1 MNLMNIFTLRHSKSQ
16 GHCFFY
22 IDDMLIIKRDTS
34 DINATKHMLESN
46 FDMKD
51 IEVTNVI
58 ENLLDKFKNLDF
70 NIVKDTNKCEIC
82 TSKE

>member
-1 MNLMNIFTLRHSKSQ
+1 
-16 GHCFFY
+16 
-22 IDDMLIIKRDTS
+22 MLIIKRDTS

-58 ENLLDKFKNLDF
+58 EKVLDKFMYLDF
-70 NIVKDTNKCEIC
+70 NIVRTAINVRFF
-82 TSKE
+82 T

>member
-1 MNLMNIFTLRHSKSQ
+1 
-16 GHCFFY
+16 
-22 IDDMLIIKRDTS
+22 MLIIKRDTS

-58 ENLLDKFKNLDF
+58 EKVLDKFEYLDS
-70 NIVKDTNKCEIC
+70 NIVKTPIKTPTNVIFVLQNNEGKSNSQNWIMVEY
-82 TSKE
+82 